1 VVAELVERLAVAA
14 VEDVG
19 VEAEDVL
26 EFEVDGFGF
35 VGFPAT
41 RLRRLPRSTGLAGRT
56 PRAFR
61 GLRGYGRSRRGRRRQ
76 ANLVLWAVST
86 PRCVGASGRRRI
98 HTVYFWR
105 EIWRPAL
112 ELAGLD
118 YYRAPYNLRHTFA
131 YWSLRAGVPIAAVA
145 RDMGH
150 ETTEHTFRMYGG
162 WCLEV
167 GADTA
172 RLRSAWAE
180 TTAARDSDAT
190 NSTEPQHRSQSQH
203 PSPTRVTC
211 VADWNRAP

>member
-131 YWSLRAGVPIAAVA
+131 YWSLRAGVPSAAVA
-145 RDMGH
+145 PRHGPRNHRTHLPHLRRVVPRSRRRHRPPPQRMGRNH
-150 ETTEHTFRMYGG
+150 R
-162 WCLEV
+162 C
-167 GADTA
+167 A
-172 RLRSAWAE
+172 RLR
-180 TTAARDSDAT
+180 RD
-190 NSTEPQHRSQSQH
+190 
-203 PSPTRVTC
+203 
-211 VADWNRAP
+211 